1 MPIMPFILTEEDF
14 KNEMSKLFDDTLIN
28 NEEIISDI
36 YERLSD
42 VLLQYSL
49 LINEAM
55 YLYSDPKLLDDEEF
69 EKNMMENLEDLYIS
83 VDKDLLEKEIEE
95 SKQLFLYS
103 EDLEDLTN
111 SKIYTLISYL
121 FYSGE
126 VSSRE
131 YMDKYLNTIF
141 ENQDQD
147 NIATLIDKFEKISGI
162 VIPRND
168 QDKLEIEQEKKTMK
182 EQKLRD
188 KAFKREEVVKKWKEM
203 IESSQKKESE
213 QKITTV
219 VCKDY
224 DLAYL
229 LGGLFLYS
237 YINEI
242 KLDKVQNNKLLKF
255 MLTLEDFKECNEQSL
270 LDNIIFSKDML
281 ININNEQEDHMIA
294 AKALEIFLAYLWN
307 NYRYQY
313 NINFLKSSGFTDLV
327 SLFISSPLLK
337 NKNKMKEIQKAL
349 ITNLFF
355 YYLTNDI
362 INVLNNVEVIPK
374 D

>member
-1 MPIMPFILTEEDF
+1 
-14 KNEMSKLFDDTLIN
+14 
-28 NEEIISDI
+28 
-36 YERLSD
+36 
-42 VLLQYSL
+42 
-49 LINEAM
+49 
-55 YLYSDPKLLDDEEF
+55 
-69 EKNMMENLEDLYIS
+69 
-83 VDKDLLEKEIEE
+83 
-95 SKQLFLYS
+95 
-103 EDLEDLTN
+103 
-111 SKIYTLISYL
+111 
-121 FYSGE
+121 
-126 VSSRE
+126 
-131 YMDKYLNTIF
+131 
-141 ENQDQD
+141 
-147 NIATLIDKFEKISGI
+147 
-162 VIPRND
+162 
-168 QDKLEIEQEKKTMK
+168 MK

-203 IESSQKKESE
+203 IESSQEKERE
-213 QKITTV
+213 QKIITV

-270 LDNIIFSKDML
+270 LNNIIFSKDML

-294 AKALEIFLAYLWN
+294 AKALEIFLTYLWN

-313 NINFLKSSGFTDLV
+313 NINFLKSSGFTNLV

-362 INVLNNVEVIPK
+362 IEIIKNHNEYVFDNDDLDDVKDLIIKDLMEIRNYNEVSDKDAVNKFSAEVKRLVKMFISSDLDSIVNDEVFNIIKNFNTKNQEEILDELKQIFLSQGSDNLQSLANMYLTSLEDEKIAKPSCEADAITIGAQIMNLIYEQKLNIEYMDNQALLDK
-374 D
+374 T

>member
-1 MPIMPFILTEEDF
+1 MAARGGA
-14 KNEMSKLFDDTLIN
+14 K
-28 NEEIISDI
+28 
-36 YERLSD
+36 
-42 VLLQYSL
+42 QW
-49 LINEAM
+49 AM
-55 YLYSDPKLLDDEEF
+55 ARVNAYLYLLKNGRPQNKKFVQDNDLLPAKHPKKGEFNSIIEDIIVDYLIADLLGLDDEDF

-83 VDKDLLEKEIEE
+83 VDKDLLEKEIQE

-111 SKIYTLISYL
+111 SKVYTLISYL

-162 VIPRND
+162 VIPRNE
-168 QDKLEIEQEKKTMK
+168 QDRLEIEQEKKTMK

-203 IESSQKKESE
+203 IESSKEKESE

-242 KLDKVQNNKLLKF
+242 KLDKVQNNTSKE
-255 MLTLEDFKECNEQSL
+255 LTILNR
-270 LDNIIFSKDML
+270 LDR
-281 ININNEQEDHMIA
+281 
-294 AKALEIFLAYLWN
+294 KAN
-307 NYRYQY
+307 
-313 NINFLKSSGFTDLV
+313 DL
-327 SLFISSPLLK
+327 
-337 NKNKMKEIQKAL
+337 KEIAVELHHQGS
-349 ITNLFF
+349 
-355 YYLTNDI
+355 DI
-362 INVLNNVEVIPK
+362 LEVVSAGGL
-374 D
+374 